1 MSKNSFGQSVAIFLV
16 IIGILYVI
24 GTIGE
29 AGEPKCIKAG
39 CNNNRQVAAT
49 IVIFMNRL
57 AVDTLHTEVL
67 PMIASLPTVLLR
79 VIRKVRIVVIA
90 TTQRRTVLEKAPM
103 IRMMTDMTISTW
115 TAITIMTDMTATVI
129 MRMGWMMRWT
139 RLGRIGKD
147 AF

>member
-1 MSKNSFGQSVAIFLV
+1 M
-16 IIGILYVI
+16 
-24 GTIGE
+24 
-29 AGEPKCIKAG
+29 
-39 CNNNRQVAAT
+39 AAT

-57 AVDTLHTEVL
+57 AADTLHTEVL

-129 MRMGWMMRWT
+129 MRMG
-139 RLGRIGKD
+139 RIGKD
-147 AF
+147 ALYVKVR

>member
-1 MSKNSFGQSVAIFLV
+1 M
-16 IIGILYVI
+16 
-24 GTIGE
+24 T
-29 AGEPKCIKAG
+29 
-39 CNNNRQVAAT
+39 AT

-57 AVDTLHTEVL
+57 AADTLHTEVL
-67 PMIASLPTVLLR
+67 PMIASIPTVLLR
-79 VIRKVRIVVIA
+79 VIRKVRIVVIVA
-90 TTQRRTVLEKAPM
+90 TQRRTAPEKAPM